1 MHRDLLSNILSVL
14 TKRIQKFQTWFLTRE
29 WRKWWHCLLRSWR
42 NWKIR
47 WRRFDD
53 FDFDDDDDDID
64 DFDFD
69 DDDDEDVILF
79 EGTVGDLDEE
89 SQESIKLAVNDNLAD
104 DVYVGREQDEEKSL
118 NQKVMEKFNLTMDD
132 WEQLSY
138 EDRQKLRDVYKNLDW
153 TKFGENPVNEKFSFM
168 TDDIFPILALTSI
181 GENFLS
187 HIDCKIINSRM
198 MMQGVDDADAL
209 NQSYR
214 RSKSTI

>member
-1 MHRDLLSNILSVL
+1 MTLFTSILTQLKASCL
-14 TKRIQKFQTWFLTRE
+14 KFDDDD
-29 WRKWWHCLLRSWR
+29 
-42 NWKIR
+42 I
-47 WRRFDD
+47 DD

-138 EDRQKLRDVYKNLDW
+138 EDRQKLRDVYKNLD
-153 TKFGENPVNEKFSFM
+153 
-168 TDDIFPILALTSI
+168 
-181 GENFLS
+181 
-187 HIDCKIINSRM
+187 
-198 MMQGVDDADAL
+198 
-209 NQSYR
+209 
-214 RSKSTI
+214 